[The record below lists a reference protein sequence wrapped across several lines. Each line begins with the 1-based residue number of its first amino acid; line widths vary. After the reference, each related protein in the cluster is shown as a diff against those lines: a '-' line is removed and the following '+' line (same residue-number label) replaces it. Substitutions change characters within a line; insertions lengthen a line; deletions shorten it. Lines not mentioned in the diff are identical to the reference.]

1 MNKAILLV
9 RNPFDSILSF
19 WNLMAGSS
27 HTTSLPTE
35 LFTTYA
41 DIWAQFIEHETGIW
55 RGFHDYWL
63 ETAAKQIPILL
74 IRYEDIL
81 ANRDVVT
88 RQMIEFLG
96 EKRASVDCLLENSRN
111 ATLYKVVLRQS
122 ITNSILTEMP
132 YSRATRR
139 RKGKQSI
146 GSPRNQTR

>member
-1 MNKAILLV
+1 
-9 RNPFDSILSF
+9 
-19 WNLMAGSS
+19 MAGSS

-35 LFTTYA
+35 LFITYA

-111 ATLYKVVLRQS
+111 ATLYKVVFRS
-122 ITNSILTEMP
+122 IANATLTEMP
-132 YSRATRR
+132 AYSRATRQ

-146 GSPRNQTR
+146 GSLRNQTR